1 MLPIRHAHILARANR
16 HNVTTVSSAIA
27 CRLVL
32 RRLLSTNDSLHPSHP
47 SLHKSSSQRLHGTM
61 EATDLNHVQLPYPN
75 ARPIQPLQPLVPL
88 PSFEGP
94 EDPAL
99 STTLGDIELK
109 HFMKDLYKRGWGVV
123 RRDDPT
129 NLMETVEAEHGPK
142 VVRGVALEKDFWFR
156 IEGRGAAEIDL
167 NAGTV
172 GLHGSLSVV
181 QNMVE
186 LWEAFVQSEWIGH
199 DSVRPWASAVARFLF
214 LFLSPP

>member
-1 MLPIRHAHILARANR
+1 MN
-16 HNVTTVSSAIA
+16 
-27 CRLVL
+27 
-32 RRLLSTNDSLHPSHP
+32 
-47 SLHKSSSQRLHGTM
+47 Q
-61 EATDLNHVQLPYPN
+61 VQLPGPN

-109 HFMKDLYKRGWGVV
+109 QFMKDLYKRGWGVV

-129 NLMETVEAEHGPK
+129 DLMETAEAEDGLK

-156 IEGRGAAEIDL
+156 IEGRGAAEIDV
-167 NAGTV
+167 NAAAV
-172 GLHGSLSVV
+172 GFHGSSSVV
-181 QNMVE
+181 RNMDE
-186 LWEAFVQSEWIGH
+186 FWEAFIQSEWIGH
-199 DSVRPWASAVARFLF
+199 QSVRPWASAVARFLF